1 MEYIGSIRSRLY
13 RAANW
18 LRYAPQRGS
27 VDEEPSAISWLE
39 LIPLLGLLMPL
50 VFIRLWLLEEVPS
63 NVTGDEVEYLNDVL
77 RILHKGMGFF
87 ALAGDGSQPAINFYY
102 MAGFVKLL
110 GEDNAIVAMRL
121 SSGVMSL
128 AAIVAFYFYLR
139 LKAGPWPSLLAA
151 GLLGTN
157 FVFLNFS
164 RGSWLNAGTL
174 FFGILSFLL
183 LELALA
189 KRRLWL
195 SGAAGF
201 AAACAVYGYAAGRVF
216 PLASLAYLGY
226 LGLRRRLHWRTAL
239 VHGLVFNVVLLI
251 VFLPQLVAISQDFER
266 YTMRGR
272 TTFIGDEWGRGVAS
286 LLLSKDFEEPY
297 YGETDMKDI
306 LWHQV
311 TYSIRGFVFLD
322 PAVGGEGRENARYGP
337 IDEAPVDVVTRI
349 LFFLGMATVLFV
361 HRRDIVQP
369 TIALLGMIVGLQII
383 VTLPPNYARGL
394 FLLPFIYLL
403 VGLLIDKAWSLPWAG
418 NLGRAI
424 ILVAVALVTLLNV
437 HHYFDWGR
445 SAELADARWPS
456 IRYEEVPL
464 WVETEKQ
471 NLKEGKP
478 DLHIHTEQW
487 QNLIKDQ
494 PVQDEGQMQDDN

>member
-1 MEYIGSIRSRLY
+1 MEYIGPIRSRLY
-13 RAANW
+13 RAASW
-18 LRYAPQRGS
+18 FRHALQWGS
-27 VDEEPSAISWLE
+27 GSERPSAFSWPE
-39 LIPLLGLLMPL
+39 LIPLLGLLIPL
-50 VFIRLWLLEEVPS
+50 AFIRLWILEDVPS

-77 RILHKGMGFF
+77 RVLHKGMGLF
-87 ALAGDGSQPAINFYY
+87 ALAGDRSQPAINFYY

-128 AAIVAFYFYLR
+128 AAVVVLYFYLR
-139 LKAGPWPSLLAA
+139 LKAEPWPSLLAT

-164 RGSWLNAGTL
+164 RGSWMNAGTIA
-174 FFGILSFLL
+174 FGILSFLL
-183 LELALA
+183 LELALSR
-189 KRRLWL
+189 RRLWL
-195 SGAAGF
+195 SGAAGL
-201 AAACAVYGYAAGRVF
+201 ASAGAVYGYAAGRVF

-226 LGLRRRLHWRTAL
+226 LWLRRRLQWRTAL
-239 VHGLVFNVVLLI
+239 AHGLVFNAVLLL
-251 VFLPQLVAISQDFER
+251 VFLPQLVAISQSFEQ
-266 YTMRGR
+266 YTLRAR
-272 TTFIGDEWGRGVAS
+272 STFIGDEQSRGYANV
-286 LLLSKDFEEPY
+286 LLGKKFEEPY

-311 TYSIRGFVFLD
+311 TFSIRGFVFLD

-369 TIALLGMIVGLQII
+369 TIALLGTIVGLEII
-383 VTLPPNYARGL
+383 TTLPPSYARGL
-394 FLLPFIYLL
+394 FLLPFVYLL
-403 VGLLIDKAWSLPWAG
+403 VGLFLDKAWALPWIG
-418 NLGRAI
+418 RVGRAI
-424 ILVAVALVTLLNV
+424 IVVGVTLVAIWNV

-445 SAELADARWPS
+445 SDELAGARWPS
-456 IRYEEVPL
+456 IQYEEVPL
-464 WVETEKQ
+464 WVETETQ

-487 QNLIKDQ
+487 QNLIKNRPAQ
-494 PVQDEGQMQDDN
+494 

>member
-1 MEYIGSIRSRLY
+1 MEHISSIRPRLY

-18 LRYAPQRGS
+18 LRHAPQWGS
-27 VDEEPSAISWLE
+27 VSEEPSAISWRE
-39 LIPLLGLLMPL
+39 LIPLLGLLVPL
-50 VFIRLWLLEEVPS
+50 VFVRLWLLEEAPS
-63 NVTGDEVEYLNDVL
+63 NVTGDEVELLNDVL
-77 RILHKGMGFF
+77 RVLHKGMGFF
-87 ALAGDGSQPAINFYY
+87 ALVYDGAQPAIYLYY

-128 AAIVAFYFYLR
+128 VGIVAFYFYLR
-139 LKAGPWPSLLAA
+139 LKAEPWPSLLAT

-164 RGSWLNAGTL
+164 RGSWTNAGTIS
-174 FFGILSFLL
+174 FGIISFLL

-226 LGLRRRLHWRTAL
+226 LWLRRRLHWRTAL
-239 VHGLVFNVVLLI
+239 AHGLVFNVVLLL

-266 YTMRGR
+266 YTFRAR

-286 LLLSKDFEEPY
+286 LLLGRDFNQPY

-311 TYSIRGFVFLD
+311 TYSTRGFVFLD

-337 IDEAPVDVVTRI
+337 INEAPVDVVTRI
-349 LFFLGMATVLFV
+349 LFFLGIAVVLFV
-361 HRRDIVQP
+361 HRRDMVQP
-369 TIALLGMIVGLQII
+369 TIALLATIVGLQFI

-394 FLLPFIYLL
+394 FLLPFVYLL
-403 VGLLIDKAWSLPWAG
+403 VGLLLDKVWSLPWTG
-418 NLGRAI
+418 KLGRAI
-424 ILVAVALVTLLNV
+424 IVLGVALVAMFNV
-437 HHYFDWGR
+437 YHYFDWGR
-445 SAELADARWPS
+445 SAELAEARRPS
-456 IRYEEVPL
+456 IQYEEVPL

-471 NLKEGKP
+471 NLEEGKP
-478 DLHIHTEQW
+478 DLHVHTQQW
-487 QNLIKDQ
+487 QNLIKDRPAQ
-494 PVQDEGQMQDDN
+494 

>member
-1 MEYIGSIRSRLY
+1 MEFIGSIRSRLY
-13 RAANW
+13 RAASW
-18 LRYAPQRGS
+18 LRHAWRWGS
-27 VDEEPSAISWLE
+27 ANEEPSAISWRE
-39 LIPLLGLLMPL
+39 LIPLLGLLIPL
-50 VFIRLWLLEEVPS
+50 AFIRFWLLEEVPS

-77 RILHKGMGFF
+77 RILHHGMGFF
-87 ALAGDGSQPAINFYY
+87 ALAGDGSQPAVNFYY

-128 AAIVAFYFYLR
+128 VGIVAFYFYLR
-139 LKAGPWPSLLAA
+139 LKAEPWPSLLATA
-151 GLLGTN
+151 LLGTN

-164 RGSWLNAGTL
+164 RGSWLNAGTIS
-174 FFGILSFLL
+174 FGILSFFL

-201 AAACAVYGYAAGRVF
+201 AAACAVYGYIAGRVF

-239 VHGLVFNVVLLI
+239 AHGLVFNVVLLL

-266 YTMRGR
+266 YTGRAR

-286 LLLSKDFEEPY
+286 LLLSKNFEEPY
-297 YGETDMKDI
+297 YGQTDMKRI

-311 TYSIRGFVFLD
+311 TFSTRGFVFLD

-369 TIALLGMIVGLQII
+369 TIALVGMIVGMQVI

-403 VGLLIDKAWSLPWAG
+403 VGVLLDKAWSLPWTG

-424 ILVAVALVTLLNV
+424 ILVGVALVALFNV

-456 IRYEEVPL
+456 IQYEEVPL

-471 NLKEGKP
+471 NLGEGKP
-478 DLHIHTEQW
+478 DLHVHTQQW
-487 QNLIKDQ
+487 QNLIKDRPAQ
-494 PVQDEGQMQDDN
+494 

>member
-1 MEYIGSIRSRLY
+1 MEHIGSIRSRLY
-13 RAANW
+13 RAASW
-18 LRYAPQRGS
+18 LKQALQWGS
-27 VDEEPSAISWLE
+27 VSKEPSPISWRE
-39 LIPLLGLLMPL
+39 LIPLLGLLIPL
-50 VFIRLWLLEEVPS
+50 VFVRLWRLEQVPS
-63 NVTGDEVEYLNDVL
+63 NVTGDEVEFLNDVL
-77 RILHKGMGFF
+77 RALHHGMGFF
-87 ALAGDGSQPAINFYY
+87 ALAGDGSQPANNFYY

-110 GEDNAIVAMRL
+110 GENNAIVAMRI

-128 AAIVAFYFYLR
+128 LGIVAFYFYLR
-139 LKAGPWPSLLAA
+139 LKAEPWPSLLATA
-151 GLLGTN
+151 LLGTN

-164 RGSWLNAGTL
+164 RGSWINAGTISL
-174 FFGILSFLL
+174 GILSFLL

-226 LGLRRRLHWRTAL
+226 LGLRRRLQWRTAL
-239 VHGLVFNVVLLI
+239 AHGLVFNVVLLL

-266 YTMRGR
+266 YTLRAR
-272 TTFIGDEWGRGVAS
+272 TTFIGDESSRGAANV
-286 LLLSKDFEEPY
+286 LLNKNFEEPY
-297 YGETDMKDI
+297 YGETDMKGI

-311 TYSIRGFVFLD
+311 TYSTRGFVFLD

-337 IDEAPVDVVTRI
+337 VDEAPVDVVTRI
-349 LFFLGMATVLFV
+349 LFFLGMAAVLFV

-369 TIALLGMIVGLQII
+369 TIAFLGTIVGLEIMT
-383 VTLPPNYARGL
+383 TLPPSYARGL
-394 FLLPFIYLL
+394 FLLPFVYLL
-403 VGLLIDKAWSLPWAG
+403 VGLLLDKAWSLPWTG

-424 ILVAVALVTLLNV
+424 IVVGVALVALFNV
-437 HHYFDWGR
+437 HHYFDWGT
-445 SAELADARWPS
+445 SAELAAARWPS
-456 IRYEEVPL
+456 IQYEEVPL

-471 NLKEGKP
+471 NLREGKP

-487 QNLIKDQ
+487 QNLIKNPPIQ
-494 PVQDEGQMQDDN
+494 NPR

>member
-1 MEYIGSIRSRLY
+1 VAL
-13 RAANW
+13 A
-18 LRYAPQRGS
+18 
-27 VDEEPSAISWLE
+27 
-39 LIPLLGLLMPL
+39 
-50 VFIRLWLLEEVPS
+50 FIRLWRLQEVPS
-63 NVTGDEVEYLNDVL
+63 NVTGDEVELLNDVL
-77 RILHKGMGFF
+77 RVLHKGVGFF
-87 ALAGDGSQPAINFYY
+87 ALVYDGAQPAIYLYY

-128 AAIVAFYFYLR
+128 VGIVAFYFYLR
-139 LKAGPWPSLLAA
+139 LKAEPWPSLLAT

-164 RGSWLNAGTL
+164 RGSWTNAGTIS
-174 FFGILSFLL
+174 FGILCFLL

-201 AAACAVYGYAAGRVF
+201 AAACAVYGYAAGRIF

-226 LGLRRRLHWRTAL
+226 LGLRRRLQWRTAL
-239 VHGLVFNVVLLI
+239 GHGIVFSAVLI
-251 VFLPQLVAISQDFER
+251 VVFLPQLVAISQDFED
-266 YTMRGR
+266 YTMRAR
-272 TTFIGDEWGRGVAS
+272 TTFIGDEWGRGVAN
-286 LLLSKDFEEPY
+286 LLLGRDFEEPY
-297 YGETDMKDI
+297 YGETDTEDI

-311 TYSIRGFVFLD
+311 TFSIRGFVFLD

-337 IDEAPVDVVTRI
+337 IDEAPVDVATRV
-349 LFFLGMATVLFV
+349 LFFLGIATVLLV
-361 HRRDIVQP
+361 HRRDIFQP
-369 TIALLGMIVGLQII
+369 TIALLGTIVGLQMI

-403 VGLLIDKAWSLPWAG
+403 VGLLLDKAWSLPWTG

-424 ILVAVALVTLLNV
+424 IVVGVALVALFNV
-437 HHYFDWGR
+437 NHYFDWGA

-464 WVETEKQ
+464 WIETEKQ
-471 NLKEGKP
+471 NLEEGKP
-478 DLHIHTEQW
+478 DLHITTEQW
-487 QNLIKDQ
+487 QNLIKDH
-494 PVQDEGQMQDDN
+494 PVEDEE

>member
-1 MEYIGSIRSRLY
+1 MEYIDSIRSRLH

-18 LRYAPQRGS
+18 LGHALQRSS
-27 VDEEPSAISWLE
+27 VSEEPSAISWSE
-39 LIPLLGLLMPL
+39 LIPLLVLLIPL
-50 VFIRLWLLEEVPS
+50 AFIRFWLLEEVPS

-87 ALAGDGSQPAINFYY
+87 ALVGDGSQPAINFYY

-110 GEDNAIVAMRL
+110 GEENAIVAMRL

-128 AAIVAFYFYLR
+128 VGIAAFYFYLR
-139 LKAGPWPSLLAA
+139 LKAEPSPSLLATA
-151 GLLGTN
+151 LLGTN

-164 RGSWLNAGTL
+164 RCSWMNAGTIS
-174 FFGILSFLL
+174 FGILSFLL

-201 AAACAVYGYAAGRVF
+201 AAVCAVYGYTAGRVF

-226 LGLRRRLHWRTAL
+226 LWLRRRLQWRTAL
-239 VHGLVFNVVLLI
+239 AHGAVFNVILLI
-251 VFLPQLVAISQDFER
+251 VFMPQIVAISQDFER
-266 YTMRGR
+266 YTLRAR
-272 TTFIGDEWGRGVAS
+272 TTFIGDEHSRSVANVVLGRNW
-286 LLLSKDFEEPY
+286 EEPY
-297 YGETDMKDI
+297 YGETDMKGI

-311 TYSIRGFVFLD
+311 TYSTRGFVFLD

-369 TIALLGMIVGLQII
+369 TIAFLGTIVGLQFI
-383 VTLPPNYARGL
+383 VTLPPSYARGL
-394 FLLPFIYLL
+394 FLLPFVYLL
-403 VGLLIDKAWSLPWAG
+403 VSLFLDKAWSLPWIG
-418 NLGRAI
+418 RLGRVI
-424 ILVAVALVTLLNV
+424 IVVVVTLVALFNV
-437 HHYFDWGR
+437 YHYFDWGR
-445 SAELADARWPS
+445 SDELAGARWPS
-456 IRYEEVPL
+456 IQYEEVPL

-478 DLHIHTEQW
+478 DLHVTTEQW
-487 QNLIKDQ
+487 QNLIKDRPAQ
-494 PVQDEGQMQDDN
+494 

>member
-1 MEYIGSIRSRLY
+1 MEYVDSIRSRLH

-18 LRYAPQRGS
+18 LRHALQRGS
-27 VDEEPSAISWLE
+27 VSEKPSAISWSE
-39 LIPLLGLLMPL
+39 LIPLLVLLIPL
-50 VFIRLWLLEEVPS
+50 AFIRFWLLEEVPS

-128 AAIVAFYFYLR
+128 VGIVAFYFYLR
-139 LKAGPWPSLLAA
+139 LKAGPSPSLLATA
-151 GLLGTN
+151 LLGTN

-164 RGSWLNAGTL
+164 RGSWLNAGTIS
-174 FFGILSFLL
+174 FGILSFLL

-201 AAACAVYGYAAGRVF
+201 AAACAVYGYTAGRVF

-226 LGLRRRLHWRTAL
+226 LWLRRRLQWRTAL
-239 VHGLVFNVVLLI
+239 AHGAVFNVVLLV
-251 VFLPQLVAISQDFER
+251 VFLPQIVAISQDFER
-266 YTMRGR
+266 YTFRAR
-272 TTFIGDEWGRGVAS
+272 TTFVGDEHSRDAANA
-286 LLLSKDFEEPY
+286 LLGKGPEEPY
-297 YGETDMKDI
+297 YGETDMKGI

-311 TYSIRGFVFLD
+311 TFSTRGFVFLD
-322 PAVGGEGRENARYGP
+322 PAVGGEGQENARYGP
-337 IDEAPVDVVTRI
+337 IDEAPVDVATRI
-349 LFFLGMATVLFV
+349 LFFLGMAVVLFV

-369 TIALLGMIVGLQII
+369 TIALLGTIVGLQFI

-394 FLLPFIYLL
+394 FLLPFVYLL
-403 VGLLIDKAWSLPWAG
+403 VGLLLDKVWSLPWTG
-418 NLGRAI
+418 KLGRAI
-424 ILVAVALVTLLNV
+424 IVLGVALVAMFNV
-437 HHYFDWGR
+437 YHYFDWGR
-445 SAELADARWPS
+445 SAELAEARRPS
-456 IRYEEVPL
+456 IQYEEVPL

-471 NLKEGKP
+471 NLEEGKP
-478 DLHIHTEQW
+478 DLHVHTQQW
-487 QNLIKDQ
+487 QNLIKDR
-494 PVQDEGQMQDDN
+494 PVQ

>member
-1 MEYIGSIRSRLY
+1 MEYIGSIRSRLH

-18 LRYAPQRGS
+18 LRHALQRGS

-50 VFIRLWLLEEVPS
+50 AFIRLWLLEEVPS

-139 LKAGPWPSLLAA
+139 LKAEPWPSLLAA

-164 RGSWLNAGTL
+164 RGSWLNVGTL

-239 VHGLVFNVVLLI
+239 AHGLVFNVVLLI
-251 VFLPQLVAISQDFER
+251 VFLPQLVAISQNFEQ

-286 LLLSKDFEEPY
+286 LLLGKDFDEPY

-337 IDEAPVDVVTRI
+337 IDEAPVDVATRI
-349 LFFLGMATVLFV
+349 LFFLGMAAVLFV

-369 TIALLGMIVGLQII
+369 TIALLGTIVGLQII

-424 ILVAVALVTLLNV
+424 ILVAVAFVTLLNV

-471 NLKEGKP
+471 NLKEGKS
-478 DLHIHTEQW
+478 DLHIHIEQW